1 MPNHLPLQ
9 SCSQS
14 RDLSSHQ
21 DSLAPSWTGYARP
34 SPENNNRK
42 YMQISNST
50 QHNTRHKSTAL
61 QIYNNYSINLSITFL
76 HIETAGYNNCKRK
89 SIKLQ
94 LTLHKQITWIISSYD
109 RSSTPDF
116 LRRNYESAPRI
127 LSSEGP

>member
-1 MPNHLPLQ
+1 MMPNHLPLQ

-50 QHNTRHKSTAL
+50 QHSTRHKSSAL
-61 QIYNNYSINLSITFL
+61 RIYNNYSINLSITFL

-94 LTLHKQITWIISSYD
+94 LTLHKGETNRSHGLFLPTTGAQRQIFYGAT
-109 RSSTPDF
+109 TN
-116 LRRNYESAPRI
+116 LRQGS
-127 LSSEGP
+127 